1 VRGRLFGSAI
11 VFAVFVLAAAL
22 VTYAPLTPRFRGEIV
37 TFSPLLLAWGLINTI
52 VALAINP
59 WRADRLPDRFP
70 NIVQDA
76 LVIALFALAATVVL
90 QDKIVA
96 TTAVGAVVV
105 GLALQDTLG
114 NLFAGLAI
122 QIEKPFRV
130 GHWVRIAD
138 KDGVVSEITWRATKI
153 RTKSGNLVIVP
164 NNALARDTVT
174 NYSEPFRDT
183 RLEVDVGAPYET
195 PPHEVKA
202 AILDA
207 LRHEPMVSHE
217 RHERQPDVLLVD
229 FAPSAVTYRVLVWTR
244 EFDRD
249 EWVKD
254 RVRWLIYYAFRRH
267 GITIPYPTQV
277 QIACDAGVLRPPSD
291 AAAAAAAIDLV
302 PIFAPL
308 DSDTRALLARQ
319 ARAVTYA
326 PGETVVKQGESGS
339 SMFVVVS
346 GVAAVTLDPDGRE
359 VARFADEG
367 FFGEMSLLTGEP
379 RTASVKAI
387 TDCELLEITAEAF
400 RRFVLAHPAAVE
412 QVAQATAVRVRELA
426 RVRSAGG
433 PVVDATEPQA
443 PLIARI
449 RRFLRLAS

>member
-1 VRGRLFGSAI
+1 MRGRLFGSAI

-37 TFSPLLLAWGLINTI
+37 TFSPLLLAWGLINAI
-52 VALAINP
+52 IALAINP

-138 KDGVVSEITWRATKI
+138 KDGLVSEITWRATKI

-195 PPHEVKA
+195 PPHEVKS

-207 LRHEPMVSHE
+207 LRHEPMVS
-217 RHERQPDVLLVD
+217 HERQPDVLLVD
-229 FAPSAVTYRVLVWTR
+229 FAPSAVTYRVLVWTS

-277 QIACDAGVLRPPSD
+277 QIACDAGVLRPSSD

-308 DSDTRALLARQ
+308 DSDTRALLAHQ

-326 PGETVVKQGESGS
+326 PGETVVKEGEPGS

-346 GVAAVTLDPDGRE
+346 GEAAVTLDPDGRE
-359 VARFADEG
+359 VARFEDEG
-367 FFGEMSLLTGEP
+367 FFGEMSLLTGAP
-379 RTASVKAI
+379 RTATVRAI
-387 TDCELLEITAEAF
+387 TNCELLEITAEAF

-412 QVAQATAVRVRELA
+412 QVAQATATRVRELA

-433 PVVDATEPQA
+433 SVVDATEPQTT
-443 PLIARI
+443 LIARI